1 MKDTLTKSENRKHF
15 DELLEKILGELP
27 DYVSRMLEEIPV
39 IVDDEPS
46 NEILT
51 RMGLKARLGESDL
64 CGLHSGR
71 PLNERSV
78 LDGDAYP
85 DTIRIFRGP
94 IERTAGNE
102 PGELE
107 NQIRITLLHE
117 IGHHFGLEEDELEE
131 LGYG

>member
-1 MKDTLTKSENRKHF
+1 MKETLSKGENREHF
-15 DELLEKILGELP
+15 DELLEKILEELP
-27 DYVSRMLEEIPV
+27 DYVSRMLEEMPV

-51 RMGLKARLGESDL
+51 RMGLSARPGESDL
-64 CGLHSGR
+64 CGLHSGQ
-71 PLNERSV
+71 PLSERSV
-78 LDGDAYP
+78 MDPGAYP
-85 DTIRIFRGP
+85 DTVRIFRGP
-94 IERTAGNE
+94 ILRTSGDE

-117 IGHHFGLEEDELEE
+117 IGHHFGLEEDELEA